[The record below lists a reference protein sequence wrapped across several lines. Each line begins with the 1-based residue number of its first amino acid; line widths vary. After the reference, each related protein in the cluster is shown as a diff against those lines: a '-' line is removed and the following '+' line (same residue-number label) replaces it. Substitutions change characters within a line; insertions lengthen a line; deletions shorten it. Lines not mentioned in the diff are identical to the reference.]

1 MDEVEEGVRQLKD
14 KIVYEYVE
22 QTSTLTLVILVA
34 IFGGL
39 AFTFFKVN
47 KLINK
52 AHMF

>member
-1 MDEVEEGVRQLKD
+1 MRQLKD

-22 QTSTLTLVILVA
+22 QTSTFTLCILVA